1 MANEQCSNELS
12 CDKTSEKPYLLDS
25 STFSSEKMNNFGE
38 FRFDSNR
45 SMNSSIRFSNNDC
58 TVEWLEPSMAVW
70 IPVETKAKLH
80 SGKWSLE
87 FDVEWMG
94 THQIGVG
101 FLLDWNIGSDW
112 GFFGYLGS
120 SSSAWSYDPST
131 GDIVTDTESIHGNLP
146 KFTGNSGV
154 IGLELDLPKNEIGKF
169 TFIVDGVR
177 IPTKQLSNSGAVAIP
192 AVCLLSRGQKVT
204 IRNLG
209 ITWSDPTPLNVFPPP
224 PFSKSIKPA
233 VGHGIEIIGSL
244 CGRENCSDAGTLL
257 MPFVCTNGSSHTGD
271 NGSCPSCYACVLKSE
286 MPEKNQNRQWN
297 FTGIAQQYTR
307 ESQLVQTI
315 NMDAGASYIYLNGRN
330 FSPVPGHRYFARST
344 NGADQFTEFGIDSS
358 LIEPVTKAWTG
369 VVCSIERISINP
381 SRILFSGPANATVRS
396 NLTLRL
402 SYDEAHSWSISR
414 ILFSGLSGYSDIAVV
429 GDGKNVAL
437 VFENGEET
445 FADQISVAVVPV
457 SWIENNKKN
466 GNKKL

>member
-1 MANEQCSNELS
+1 MKLKEMQILIVLISMLICVTRAIDSQFYTVFKPHDGKYPCYRQPAIVTTNQERTHLMVFAEGRFVTSCAPPLENRVERDNRPNEDGGLEIRRSEDSGSTWLSAQTVYTGNIDFYTVVWDSISNAV
-12 CDKTSEKPYLLDS
+12 YLMLQ
-25 STFSSEKMNNFGE
+25 
-38 FRFDSNR
+38 
-45 SMNSSIRFSNNDC
+45 
-58 TVEWLEPSMAVW
+58 A
-70 IPVETKAKLH
+70 
-80 SGKWSLE
+80 
-87 FDVEWMG
+87 
-94 THQIGVG
+94 
-101 FLLDWNIGSDW
+101 
-112 GFFGYLGS
+112 S
-120 SSSAWSYDPST
+120 SS
-131 GDIVTDTESIHGNLP
+131 VL
-146 KFTGNSGV
+146 
-154 IGLELDLPKNEIGKF
+154 L
-169 TFIVDGVR
+169 FISHDE
-177 IPTKQLSNSGAVAIP
+177 
-192 AVCLLSRGQKVT
+192 
-204 IRNLG
+204 G

-445 FADQISVAVVPV
+445 FADRISVAIVPV

-466 GNKKL
+466 DNKKL